1 MQVVSPPTIPP
12 PKRNMTIDEN
22 VEEMLTE
29 FPNEPL
35 DKLREYAKKGYVLY
49 KTEQGS
55 YITKFDYP
63 DNQKQKKPASPKT
76 IKVPICPETKILN
89 PKTRRCVNR
98 TSKLG
103 KEILAATRSPQKQ
116 SPKMA
121 YQSPKMALAS
131 PYQSPKMALKK
142 APTLKKDPICPET
155 KILNPK
161 TRRCVNRTSKLGKE
175 ILSKM

>member
-1 MQVVSPPTIPP
+1 MSQTIPP

-29 FPNEPL
+29 FPDEPL
-35 DKLREYAKKGYVLY
+35 HKLREYAKKGYVLY

-63 DNQKQKKPASPKT
+63 DNKFDSPANKKQKTPKISICPETKVLNPKTRRCVNRTSKLGKEILKGLGPSLSPKKALPSPNKALPSSKKKALKKDPT
-76 IKVPICPETKILN
+76 CHETKILN

-103 KEILAATRSPQKQ
+103 KEILAQ
-116 SPKMA
+116 M
-121 YQSPKMALAS
+121 
-131 PYQSPKMALKK
+131 
-142 APTLKKDPICPET
+142 
-155 KILNPK
+155 
-161 TRRCVNRTSKLGKE
+161 
-175 ILSKM
+175 

>member
-1 MQVVSPPTIPP
+1 MSQTIPP

-29 FPNEPL
+29 FPDEPL
-35 DKLREYAKKGYVLY
+35 HKLREYAKKGYVLY

-63 DNQKQKKPASPKT
+63 DNKFDSPANKKQKTPKISICPETKVLNPKTRRCVNRTSKLGKEILKGVPSPSTKKMASPSPKKASPLPKKKALKKDPT
-76 IKVPICPETKILN
+76 CPETKILN

-103 KEILAATRSPQKQ
+103 KEILAQ
-116 SPKMA
+116 M
-121 YQSPKMALAS
+121 
-131 PYQSPKMALKK
+131 
-142 APTLKKDPICPET
+142 
-155 KILNPK
+155 
-161 TRRCVNRTSKLGKE
+161 
-175 ILSKM
+175 